1 MVAMAVP
8 MVKSVF
14 QNYQLRSAVSYA
26 SGTIQSTRY
35 QALQNGYP
43 FQLVLTAAGSTM
55 QIQNDKA
62 IAGAWT
68 NVGNAVP
75 ISGSGTPVTLG
86 ADTTMTFRPGGMV
99 QSASADA
106 NGNTTITLTQAGRT
120 ATIVVSRYG
129 NINVAYA
136 P

>member
-1 MVAMAVP
+1 

-26 SGTIQSTRY
+26 TGTIQSTRY

-43 FQLVLTAAGSTM
+43 FQLVFAAAASTM

-62 IAGAWT
+62 MSGAWA

-75 ISGSGTPVTLG
+75 ISGSGTAVTLG
-86 ADTTMTFRPGGMV
+86 ADTTLTFRPGGMV
-99 QSASADA
+99 QSSSAGA
-106 NGNTTITLTQAGRT
+106 GGNTTITLTQAGKT

-129 NINVAYA
+129 NINVAYT